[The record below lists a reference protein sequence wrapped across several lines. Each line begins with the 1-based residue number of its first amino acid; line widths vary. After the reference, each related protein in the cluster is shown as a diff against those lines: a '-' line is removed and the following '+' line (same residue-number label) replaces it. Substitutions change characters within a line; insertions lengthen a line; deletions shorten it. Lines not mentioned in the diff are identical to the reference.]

1 LTTYLN
7 RHKLPSQPVAVP
19 HITLH
24 LQPPMSQ
31 DNIPI
36 YTIDDPIMDQFF
48 DDMMPIDLPT
58 PSSSSFPHPLGESS
72 PQQPQTYPA
81 GGVVADQPMPTIE
94 HDMSQNTHGESPL
107 RPSRSM
113 TIDENYEDESGD
125 DAREGSLL
133 SNVYTDFDTLYKELS
148 QLTSS
153 QSSASPEGEVGDLE
167 LNLPQGSSAMSY
179 TTVPRVTPHPTW
191 TLPRQSIPNRNSNAC
206 LPGTRG
212 YSHGLGYPSAQY
224 APPHNS
230 SMLGFGHPSA
240 QAMMP
245 DPRSYG
251 GQAFSTNV
259 QHGGSAGYGYGLQHA
274 PWSRNMAN
282 NQQYQM
288 PFAAQPC
295 YEPTANAYMGPAMQN
310 PFPQHKYALPSQS
323 YQPVPQ
329 QKQSYALPKV
339 FRGPTIA
346 PIPANQLPASPAAS
360 DTQSQPQGLYFKNL
374 AQAKHALATRVM
386 SANTTWEPDT
396 TDPTIPRN
404 DTEQAKYVLQ
414 VLSAMKDTRV
424 AQDSTRHWPRGPA
437 DAKQPYYHPSH
448 VEKVCWVLISK
459 AVALHTQGPR
469 TLATYDPSALRNA
482 RIEQRLTFGARID
495 AMCALLRFSKS
506 RCDRLMKG
514 ETFEIVVGAPQHLLN
529 QSRMNKDQNQIKQGR
544 LKKGIEA
551 EKLKA
556 GSETCEPARKRAL
569 ESDDSEA
576 ETAASAGRKRARR

>member
-1 LTTYLN
+1 
-7 RHKLPSQPVAVP
+7 
-19 HITLH
+19 
-24 LQPPMSQ
+24 MSQ
-31 DNIPI
+31 DNIPV

-48 DDMMPIDLPT
+48 GDMIPIDLPT
-58 PSSSSFPHPLGESS
+58 PSSFSFPHPLGDSS

-94 HDMSQNTHGESPL
+94 HDMSLNTHGDSPL
-107 RPSRSM
+107 HPSRSM
-113 TIDENYEDESGD
+113 TIDENYDDESGD
-125 DAREGSLL
+125 DARDGSLL
-133 SNVYTDFDTLYKELS
+133 SNVCTDFDTLYTDYS
-148 QLTSS
+148 QLISS
-153 QSSASPEGEVGDLE
+153 QSSASPEGEVEDFG
-167 LNLPQGSSAMSY
+167 LNQPQGSSAISY
-179 TTVPRVTPHPTW
+179 TALPQVAPYSTY
-191 TLPRQSIPNRNSNAC
+191 TLPRRSITNQKSSIY
-206 LPGTRG
+206 LPGTRS
-212 YSHGLGYPSAQY
+212 YNHGVGYPSAQY
-224 APPHNS
+224 APPHNP

-240 QAMMP
+240 QAVMP

-259 QHGGSAGYGYGLQHA
+259 QHCSPNGYGVGLPYA
-274 PWSRNMAN
+274 SWSSNMAN
-282 NQQYQM
+282 TSPNQV
-288 PFAAQPC
+288 PFAAQSYYGPRM
-295 YEPTANAYMGPAMQN
+295 NAYTGLDMRNAC
-310 PFPQHKYALPSQS
+310 PQPNYPLPTQHYQPTPQQRQSHALPN
-323 YQPVPQ
+323 
-329 QKQSYALPKV
+329 L

-360 DTQSQPQGLYFKNL
+360 DTQNQTQGLYFKNL
-374 AQAKHALATRVM
+374 AQAKHALETRVM

-404 DTEQAKYVLQ
+404 DTQQAKYVFQ
-414 VLSAMKDTRV
+414 VLSAMKDTSV

-482 RIEQRLTFGARID
+482 RIEQRLTFAARID

-514 ETFEIVVGAPQHLLN
+514 ETFEVVVGAPQHLLN

-551 EKLKA
+551 EKMKA

-569 ESDDSEA
+569 EEDDSEA
-576 ETAASAGRKRARR
+576 ETEASAGRKRARR

>member
-1 LTTYLN
+1 
-7 RHKLPSQPVAVP
+7 
-19 HITLH
+19 
-24 LQPPMSQ
+24 MSQ
-31 DNIPI
+31 DNIPV
-36 YTIDDPIMDQFF
+36 YTIDDPIMDQFLV
-48 DDMMPIDLPT
+48 DMMPIDLAT
-58 PSSSSFPHPLGESS
+58 PSSSSFSHTLGEFS

-81 GGVVADQPMPTIE
+81 GSVVADQPMPTIE
-94 HDMSQNTHGESPL
+94 HDMSQNIPGESPL

-113 TIDENYEDESGD
+113 TIDENYDDESGD
-125 DAREGSLL
+125 DAREESLH
-133 SNVYTDFDTLYKELS
+133 SNVYTDFDTLYMELS

-153 QSSASPEGEVGDLE
+153 QSSASPEGELE
-167 LNLPQGSSAMSY
+167 DFGLNQPQGSSTISY
-179 TTVPRVTPHPTW
+179 TALPQVTPYPTW
-191 TLPRQSIPNRNSNAC
+191 TLPRQSTSNENSNTR
-206 LPGTRG
+206 LPGTRSYG
-212 YSHGLGYPSAQY
+212 HGLGYPRVQY
-224 APPHNS
+224 MPPHNS
-230 SMLGFGHPSA
+230 GMLGSGHPSA

-259 QHGGSAGYGYGLQHA
+259 QHGGLAGYGYGLQYA
-274 PWSRNMAN
+274 SWSPNLAN
-282 NQQYQM
+282 NQPYQM

-295 YEPTANAYMGPAMQN
+295 YGPTANAYTGPAMRN
-310 PFPQHKYALPSQS
+310 VLPQPNYPLPTQS
-323 YQPVPQ
+323 YQPTPQ
-329 QKQSYALPKV
+329 QRQSHTLPNL

-346 PIPANQLPASPAAS
+346 PIPANQLPASPAVS
-360 DTQSQPQGLYFKNL
+360 DTQDQPQGLYFKNL
-374 AQAKHALATRVM
+374 AQAKHALETRVM

-404 DTEQAKYVLQ
+404 DNQQAKYVLQ
-414 VLSAMKDTRV
+414 VLSAMKDTSV
-424 AQDSTRHWPRGPA
+424 AQDSTRHWPRGTN

-482 RIEQRLTFGARID
+482 RIEQRLTFSARID

-551 EKLKA
+551 EKMKV